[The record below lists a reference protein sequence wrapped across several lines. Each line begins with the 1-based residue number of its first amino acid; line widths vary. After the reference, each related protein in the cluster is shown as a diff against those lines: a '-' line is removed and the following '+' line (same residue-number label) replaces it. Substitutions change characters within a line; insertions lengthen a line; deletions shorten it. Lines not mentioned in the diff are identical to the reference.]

1 MSPDDNDDTKL
12 SGLADTP
19 EMRRLL
25 ETVSNLS
32 PEKRRRLERL
42 VESAIMSSD
51 SEELPSEDEEPK

>member
-1 MSPDDNDDTKL
+1 MSPDDNDDTEL
-12 SGLADTP
+12 SGLDDTP